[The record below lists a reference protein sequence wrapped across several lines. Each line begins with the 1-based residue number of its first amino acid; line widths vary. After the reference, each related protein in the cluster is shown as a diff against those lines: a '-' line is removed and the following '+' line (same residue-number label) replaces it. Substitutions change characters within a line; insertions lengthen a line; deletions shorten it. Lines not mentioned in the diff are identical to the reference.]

1 MKARNREPVKSTDR
15 NKVVEWIQSYRDS
28 KKGEMTVKMEDWE
41 KRLGELS
48 NREEKEEIISEVN
61 EFIDQKRESLENMPQ
76 QLQEGHMI
84 NDQIEELEQFIEE
97 VESTEIEDEDDY

>member
-1 MKARNREPVKSTDR
+1 
-15 NKVVEWIQSYRDS
+15 
-28 KKGEMTVKMEDWE
+28 
-41 KRLGELS
+41 
-48 NREEKEEIISEVN
+48 
-61 EFIDQKRESLENMPQ
+61 MPQ

>member
-1 MKARNREPVKSTDR
+1 
-15 NKVVEWIQSYRDS
+15 
-28 KKGEMTVKMEDWE
+28 MEDWE